1 MGGQDMQASATV
13 LGQRFFTYIVSLVES
28 EVGQCDI
35 QSPEVRDRSALAAL
49 HGER

>member
-1 MGGQDMQASATV
+1 MQASATV
-13 LGQRFFTYIVSLVES
+13 LGQRFFTYVGSLVES

-35 QSPEVRDRSALAAL
+35 QSPLAVDRSALAAL